1 MFSIMS
7 PTLMPTGAARSRE
20 RGTTLL
26 EALAGLAILGILLG
40 LASAGLSGRA
50 PKYRLLKAVREIHSR
65 MNQARYKAI
74 YAGTKIRLHLEST
87 SYRLETWDRNLG
99 TWISGPERF
108 VEGGVRLE
116 ANNTPTFHPMG
127 TVSNLCSIHL
137 TNSWGHF
144 RLSLAITGRIK
155 IVRLEPPP

>member
-1 MFSIMS
+1 MFSIMM
-7 PTLMPTGAARSRE
+7 PARMPTGAARTRE
-20 RGTTLL
+20 RGATLL
-26 EALAGLAILGILLG
+26 EMLAGLAILGILIG
-40 LASAGLSGRA
+40 LASAGLTGRT
-50 PKYRLLKAVREIHSR
+50 PKYRLLKTVREIHSR
-65 MNQARYKAI
+65 MNHARYKAI
-74 YAGTKIRLHLEST
+74 YTGTKIRLRLETT

-99 TWISGPERF
+99 TWIRGPERF
-108 VEGGVRLE
+108 VEGVRIE

-144 RLSLAITGRIK
+144 KLSLAITGRVK